1 MLDILVLAGLGLAVL
16 RGYRRGV
23 LRAVASLV
31 VLVVAIVVAYRA
43 GPIGQGVAESW
54 TGASPLTSR
63 FIASAVV
70 FLVVFVGARLLISQ
84 LLALSGPARLL
95 DQIGGALV
103 SMAAFV
109 VVAGLLVLPAL
120 SLGGSEPFA
129 GLGWDPHGGDGGGLA
144 LEIVAGVAA
153 VVVMTYAGAVLARPR
168 AIPYWNSPAV
178 PLQFLLSSAAMSV
191 AVVMLIEVIAG
202 EPVTA
207 GQMVLLAVLTAALLV
222 ATVAHL
228 LTRTAEPGKRESL
241 DRLLRGQYRGLF
253 AGFVVAAGTAL
264 PLVLAVVGAA
274 ASGARDA
281 LAVLCFL
288 LLVPGGFWL
297 RLLTLRVGIFPPV
310 HIPGVGGPRSVATPA
325 GG

>member
-1 MLDILVLAGLGLAVL
+1 M
-16 RGYRRGV
+16 
-23 LRAVASLV
+23 
-31 VLVVAIVVAYRA
+31 
-43 GPIGQGVAESW
+43 
-54 TGASPLTSR
+54 
-63 FIASAVV
+63 
-70 FLVVFVGARLLISQ
+70 
-84 LLALSGPARLL
+84 
-95 DQIGGALV
+95 
-103 SMAAFV
+103 
-109 VVAGLLVLPAL
+109 
-120 SLGGSEPFA
+120 
-129 GLGWDPHGGDGGGLA
+129 
-144 LEIVAGVAA
+144 AA

-207 GQMVLLAVLTAALLV
+207 GQMVLLSVLTAGLLV
-222 ATVAHL
+222 TIVAHL
-228 LTRTAEPGKRESL
+228 LTRTGEPGKRESL
-241 DRLLRGQYRGLF
+241 ERLLRGQYRGLF
-253 AGFVVAAGTAL
+253 AGLVVAAGTGL

-310 HIPGVGGPRSVATPA
+310 HIPGVGGSVATPA